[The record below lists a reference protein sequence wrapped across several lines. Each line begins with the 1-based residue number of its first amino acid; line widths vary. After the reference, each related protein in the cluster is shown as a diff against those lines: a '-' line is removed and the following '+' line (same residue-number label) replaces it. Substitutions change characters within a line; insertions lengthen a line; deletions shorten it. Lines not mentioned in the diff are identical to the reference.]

1 MFTTLLVFLLDYYL
15 QCPIEDHCAITCA
28 PEFWMHVFFLLFF
41 NIINILLAA
50 QCCFDPGWMAIVWK
64 YRWSTLCGLLPINTP
79 ILTHIS
85 VQVCWASFCICP
97 QEYLSRLRQI
107 RLQNFNERQQIKAR
121 LRGERVQSS
130 AVTLSEPLQ
139 RDYFSPLTRSRCV
152 FQYDSDGSDSQEST
166 EEAALRRKKIE
177 ALKVS
182 LAKRDWRVTVCN
194 MSSMITT
201 VITLLL
207 RCGSCTLF
215 FPWQAQANARAAVL
229 KEQLEKKRRE
239 AHEKEKK
246 AWEDHVC
253 SFV

>member
-130 AVTLSEPLQ
+130 AVTLQSHYNATISVLWHVPAVC
-139 RDYFSPLTRSRCV
+139 FSMTVMVLTARS
-152 FQYDSDGSDSQEST
+152 
-166 EEAALRRKKIE
+166 LPRRQ
-177 ALKVS
+177 
-182 LAKRDWRVTVCN
+182 
-194 MSSMITT
+194 
-201 VITLLL
+201 
-207 RCGSCTLF
+207 RCGE
-215 FPWQAQANARAAVL
+215 RRL
-229 KEQLEKKRRE
+229 KL
-239 AHEKEKK
+239 
-246 AWEDHVC
+246 
-253 SFV
+253 

>member
-1 MFTTLLVFLLDYYL
+1 ML
-15 QCPIEDHCAITCA
+15 
-28 PEFWMHVFFLLFF
+28 FWPWLNGYTV
-41 NIINILLAA
+41 
-50 QCCFDPGWMAIVWK
+50 VWK

-79 ILTHIS
+79 ILIHIS
-85 VQVCWASFCICP
+85 VQVCLASFCICP

-139 RDYFSPLTRSRCV
+139 RDYFSSLTRSCCV

-182 LAKRDWRVTVCN
+182 LAKRDWRVYHLQYVFNDYNCHN
-194 MSSMITT
+194 AVIEMQLLYLIFPLAGSSK
-201 VITLLL
+201 
-207 RCGSCTLF
+207 CPCCC
-215 FPWQAQANARAAVL
+215 P
-229 KEQLEKKRRE
+229 
-239 AHEKEKK
+239 
-246 AWEDHVC
+246 
-253 SFV
+253 